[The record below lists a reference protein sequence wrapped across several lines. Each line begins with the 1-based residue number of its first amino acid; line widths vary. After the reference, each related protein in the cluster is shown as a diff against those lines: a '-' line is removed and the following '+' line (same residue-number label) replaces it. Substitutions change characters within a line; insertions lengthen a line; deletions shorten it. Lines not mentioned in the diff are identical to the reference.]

1 MKAFWTAALII
12 SALVNLPEPVYLL
25 LVNTTGFVL
34 WVVGA
39 LWASLLFWEFVHSNA
54 PIWISKIKYWMGL

>member
-1 MKAFWTAALII
+1 MKVFWTAALVL
-12 SALVNLPEPVYLL
+12 SALVNLPEPIYLM

-39 LWASLLFWEFVHSNA
+39 LYGSALFWEFVESNA
-54 PIWISKIKYWMGL
+54 PIWVAKIKYRVGL